1 MSERIL
7 VDRLALFQAEQ
18 TTFWAGGLQ
27 HSRAVLVAGEI
38 DPATVAAACAGL
50 RRRHAALR
58 QRFDDA
64 GGEPRLVPDDGG
76 PPEVVAGATRPLATA
91 LAAAAADASRRFD
104 LRARPGFRVGVY
116 PVEDGRTLVVL
127 TLHAAVGGRSAA
139 ARLLRELGGQPAA
152 PLAVP
157 EDGPTAIEPR
167 QPITWPTSRGP
178 GRSRGRSITAAWS
191 LGESDTALLHRFAA
205 DVGVPVASV
214 LRCALRVLLF
224 RETGERDILIG
235 SPRAGHP
242 GEAVVTPE
250 DIQILP
256 YVLGPRIPCADAV
269 RAEHAAAAHPI
280 RHPDALDLLLS
291 RASRPDRHA
300 GAELQVGFRFD
311 PDPGPATWAG
321 REACDVDLP
330 AAHSPY
336 ELEVEVA
343 PRGGLIVGAWRGAV
357 GLFDEQTLERMGRS
371 YTTLIRDLVRGSA
384 APIGDL
390 DVIHP
395 DDRARLAAWEAPTP
409 SVSGGH
415 TVVDLVGEWIGRT
428 PGEPAV
434 ILGDAVRTYREL
446 DDAASRIAAG
456 LRALELPPASPVGI
470 LVARRVELPAILL
483 GVARAGRAAVPMDPS
498 HPVERLAH
506 IVGDSGCG
514 AVIGDGALPDDQV
527 SALGAPVIPLSGL
540 LAADPE
546 PDGGRPHPESLAYV
560 LYTSGSTGRPKGVG
574 VTHRGLANCLVATR
588 ELLDFRP
595 GRSLL
600 AVTTISFDIAMLELY
615 LALTSGGRTILA
627 TTAQARSGSQLQVV
641 LARHRPDIM
650 QATPMTWHILFATG
664 WPGDPGL
671 TVSCGGDVVS
681 PELASRL
688 TACTKEFWH
697 TYGPTEA
704 SMYAVCE
711 RLPREPQT
719 SVVPVGRPLP
729 GVWLRIR
736 DAANRPVPPGVIG
749 ELHIG
754 GAGVARGYV
763 GAPGPTAERFVPDP
777 TGAGGRLYRTGDLAR
792 WRADGRLELRGRNDR
807 QVKIRGHR
815 IEPDEIESV
824 LGRHPEIAYAAI
836 VVTGHDSGSKRIVAF
851 LQPRQPEPGPDLVT
865 RVAAHARQALPR
877 YMMPSSYALMSAM
890 PLTSTGKVDRTALAR
905 IRPPQPNGAADD
917 REVPPRRE
925 PLAAGV
931 RPLRWTGREDR
942 PALALLGGDTA
953 WPAPAVAEFERWFR
967 VAILDVSGCRARDV
981 AARLAT
987 HEAPGAAVVLARGDL
1002 AAMAVE
1008 AAEDLREHIGVAPK
1022 VLAVEP
1028 TGPAT
1033 PEHRP
1038 HTIIS
1043 RHPELLREW
1052 RDTNLVLL
1060 ALDPGAAM
1068 DWSLLASAVAGTG

>member
-1 MSERIL
+1 
-7 VDRLALFQAEQ
+7 
-18 TTFWAGGLQ
+18 
-27 HSRAVLVAGEI
+27 
-38 DPATVAAACAGL
+38 
-50 RRRHAALR
+50 
-58 QRFDDA
+58 
-64 GGEPRLVPDDGG
+64 
-76 PPEVVAGATRPLATA
+76 
-91 LAAAAADASRRFD
+91 
-104 LRARPGFRVGVY
+104 
-116 PVEDGRTLVVL
+116 
-127 TLHAAVGGRSAA
+127 
-139 ARLLRELGGQPAA
+139 
-152 PLAVP
+152 
-157 EDGPTAIEPR
+157 
-167 QPITWPTSRGP
+167 
-178 GRSRGRSITAAWS
+178 
-191 LGESDTALLHRFAA
+191 
-205 DVGVPVASV
+205 
-214 LRCALRVLLF
+214 
-224 RETGERDILIG
+224 
-235 SPRAGHP
+235 
-242 GEAVVTPE
+242 
-250 DIQILP
+250 
-256 YVLGPRIPCADAV
+256 
-269 RAEHAAAAHPI
+269 
-280 RHPDALDLLLS
+280 
-291 RASRPDRHA
+291 
-300 GAELQVGFRFD
+300 
-311 PDPGPATWAG
+311 
-321 REACDVDLP
+321 
-330 AAHSPY
+330 
-336 ELEVEVA
+336 
-343 PRGGLIVGAWRGAV
+343 
-357 GLFDEQTLERMGRS
+357 MGRS
-371 YTTLIRDLVRGSA
+371 YTTLIRELVRNPAG
-384 APIGDL
+384 PIGDL

-395 DDRARLAAWEAPTP
+395 DDQARLAAWEAPTP
-409 SVSGGH
+409 SVSGGR

-434 ILGDAVRTYREL
+434 ILADAVHTYREL
-446 DDAASRIAAG
+446 DDAASRIAAA
-456 LRALELPPASPVGI
+456 LRALALPPASPVGI

-546 PDGGRPHPESLAYV
+546 PDAGRPRPDSLAYV

-627 TTAQARSGSQLQVV
+627 TTAQARSGPQLQAV

-688 TACTKEFWH
+688 TACTREFWH

-719 SVVPVGRPLP
+719 SIVPVGRPLP
-729 GVWLRIR
+729 GVWLRIC
-736 DAANRPVPPGVIG
+736 DAAGRQVPPGVIG

-754 GAGVARGYV
+754 GVGVARGYV

-777 TGAGGRLYRTGDLAR
+777 TCAGGRLYRTGDLAR

-865 RVAAHARQALPR
+865 RVSAHARQALPA
-877 YMMPSSYALMSAM
+877 YMMPSSYALMGAM
-890 PLTSTGKVDRTALAR
+890 PLTSTGKVDRAALAR
-905 IRPPQPNGAADD
+905 IRPPRPNGAAAD
-917 REVPPRRE
+917 REAPPLMRE
-925 PLAAGV
+925 PLAADV

-942 PALALLGGDTA
+942 PVLALLRGDEA
-953 WPAPAVAEFERWFR
+953 WPTEAVAEFERWFR
-967 VAILDVSGCRARDV
+967 VAILDGSGGNARDV

-987 HEAPGAAVVLARGDL
+987 LEAPGAAVVLAWGDL
-1002 AAMAVE
+1002 VAVAVE
-1008 AAEDLREHIGVAPK
+1008 AAHELRERIGVAPR

-1028 TGPAT
+1028 TGP
-1033 PEHRP
+1033 PRP
-1038 HTIIS
+1038 DRRPKGIIS
-1043 RHPELLREW
+1043 RDRELLREW
-1052 RDTNLVLL
+1052 RDADLVLL